1 MSDDAAKAQAIEA
14 RVRAALQAT
23 GITYEEVACDPA
35 LADTAAFCETY
46 GFPPEQSANA
56 IVVASKKEP
65 FQYCCCVVLATD
77 RLDVNKA
84 VRKKMGVSKVS
95 FAPQELAAELTGM
108 LIGGVT
114 PVDLPASIPVYVDA
128 KVMHHPWVIIGGGS
142 RSMKVKIDPQVFTKL
157 ANTEVVE
164 GLSKGE

>member
-1 MSDDAAKAQAIEA
+1 MSEQPTPKSIQA
-14 RVRAALQAT
+14 RVLGALVAT
-23 GITYEEVACDPA
+23 GIPFEQVACDPD
-35 LADTAAFCETY
+35 LADTASFCETY

-65 FQYCCCVVLATD
+65 FTYCCCVVLATD

-114 PVDLPASIPVYVDA
+114 PVDLPETVPVYVDA
-128 KVMHHPWVIIGGGS
+128 KVMQHPWVIIGGGS
-142 RSMKVKIDPQVFTKL
+142 RSMKVKVSPEVFTKL
-157 ANTEVVE
+157 ANTEVVA
-164 GLSKGE
+164 GLSKA